1 MSHLSSLKT
10 NGIVIKRMDFG
21 EADRILTILTER
33 FGKIKAIAKGV
44 RKSTSKLGGHLEP
57 FMIVDFQLHEGKT
70 FFTITGAS
78 IISEFPCLHAELPK
92 MAKAYVAGELID
104 NFLHENEKSE
114 TTYKILTQM
123 LELVE
128 NNEKNFLI
136 NAFALK
142 LIETSGFQ
150 PEFYDC
156 VHCKEKI
163 TEGENFWDNLEGG
176 VICEDCVQES
186 GHGVK
191 ISNEFIKSLRFI
203 EQNDFP
209 QIEKLKLNKSLEDEI
224 DRILENYIRSI
235 LDKNIKSK
243 KFLNNVK

>member
-78 IISEFPCLHAELPK
+78 IISEFPNLHAELPK
-92 MAKAYVAGELID
+92 MAKAYVAGELVD
-104 NFLHENEKSE
+104 NFIHENEKSE
-114 TTYKILTQM
+114 VTFQILTQI
-123 LELVE
+123 LELIE

-176 VICEDCVQES
+176 VICKNCAAGT
-186 GHGVK
+186 GHGSK
-191 ISNEFIKSLRFI
+191 ISNDFIKVLRFI
-203 EQNDFP
+203 EKNSFAT
-209 QIEKLKLNKSLEDEI
+209 IGKLKLEKDVEDEI
-224 DRILENYIRSI
+224 DIVLGEYIRSI
-235 LDKNIKSK
+235 LEKNLKSK
-243 KFLNNVK
+243 KFLNDVK

>member
-1 MSHLSSLKT
+1 MSSYKT
-10 NGIVIKRMDFG
+10 RGIVIKRMNFG

-33 FGKIKAIAKGV
+33 FGKVKAMAKGV

-57 FMIVDFQLHEGKT
+57 FMIVEFQLYEGKT
-70 FFTITGAS
+70 FYTITGAE
-78 IISEFPCLHAELPK
+78 IISEFPEIHSDLK
-92 MAKAYVAGELID
+92 KTAKVFVIGELVD
-104 NFLHENEKSE
+104 NFLHEHEKSE
-114 TTYKILTQM
+114 RIYQILSQI
-123 LELVE
+123 LLLIEH
-128 NNEKNFLI
+128 NEKNFLV

-142 LIETSGFQ
+142 LIESAGFQ
-150 PEFYDC
+150 PEFYEC

-163 TEGENFWDNLEGG
+163 KEENNFWDDIEGG
-176 VICEDCVQES
+176 VICRECKAKS
-186 GHGVK
+186 GHGVE

-203 EQNDFP
+203 EQNDFE
-209 QIEKLKLNKSLEDEI
+209 QIEKLRLNKTLEEEI